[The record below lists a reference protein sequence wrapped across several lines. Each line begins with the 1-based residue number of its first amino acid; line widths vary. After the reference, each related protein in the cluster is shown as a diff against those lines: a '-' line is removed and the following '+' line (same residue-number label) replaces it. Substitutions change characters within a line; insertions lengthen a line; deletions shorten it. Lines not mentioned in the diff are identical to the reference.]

1 LSEDLELLHRWRAGE
16 EQAGTE
22 LFRRHIDAVRR
33 FFRNKVSDDVEDL
46 VQRTFL
52 GCVEGR
58 DRFRGESSFRTYL
71 FGVAR
76 NVLSNHIR
84 GKVRRDEQ
92 LEPET
97 TSASTFDT
105 SPSASMVVA
114 KRREQRVM
122 LEALRSLPLDF
133 QIALELYYWENLSAR
148 ELGEVLDIPE
158 GTARSRIRRGKV
170 LLEMEL
176 EKLGAVTTELVAT
189 RTTLDKWARDLRDL
203 VL

>member
-1 LSEDLELLHRWRAGE
+1 LSEDLELLQRWRAGE

-84 GKVRRDEQ
+84 HRSRRDER
-92 LEPET
+92 LESES
-97 TSASTFDT
+97 TSVSTFDT
-105 SPSASMVVA
+105 SPSASMVMA

-122 LEALRSLPLDF
+122 LEALRGIPLDF

-176 EKLGAVTTELVAT
+176 EKLGAVTSELVAT

>member
-22 LFRRHIDAVRR
+22 LFRRHIDSVRR

-84 GKVRRDEQ
+84 SRIRRDEH
-92 LEPET
+92 LVTES

-122 LEALRSLPLDF
+122 LEALRRIPLDF

>member
-1 LSEDLELLHRWRAGE
+1 MSDDLELLHRWRAGE

-22 LFRRHIDAVRR
+22 LFTRHIDAVRR
-33 FFRNKVSDDVEDL
+33 FFRNKVKDDVEDL

-52 GCVEGR
+52 GCIEGR

-84 GKVRRDEQ
+84 QKSRRHEP
-92 LEPET
+92 LESE
-97 TSASTFDT
+97 SMSVSTFET

-122 LEALRSLPLDF
+122 LEALRRIPLDF

-176 EKLGAVTTELVAT
+176 EKLGAVTSELVAT